1 MKTYEFNMLNRDD
14 LFNISLEV
22 VDLYQ
27 HTWTTRFEMELLE
40 EAQDILDQVW
50 RDQEDRIAWADS
62 IICSR

>member
-1 MKTYEFNMLNRDD
+1 MNTYQFNMINRDD

-50 RDQEDRIAWADS
+50 RDREENIAWADS
-62 IICSR
+62 VICSR

>member
-1 MKTYEFNMLNRDD
+1 MNTYQFNMINRDD
-14 LFNISLEV
+14 LFNTSKEV

-50 RDQEDRIAWADS
+50 RDEEEGIKWADS
-62 IICSR
+62 VICSR

>member
-1 MKTYEFNMLNRDD
+1 MNTYQFNMLNRDD
-14 LFNISLEV
+14 LFNTSKEI

-50 RDQEDRIAWADS
+50 RDEEEALDWADD